1 MAFDSPNYRMADKL
15 AAGALDSILAD
26 LAGQGLSYAGIA
38 ARLFADHG
46 IEVSAPTVGA
56 WLRSIEQTETAA

>member
-1 MAFDSPNYRMADKL
+1 MQTPSVNYRNADRSCGGKL
-15 AAGALDSILAD
+15 ASILAALRAD
-26 LAGQGLSYAGIA
+26 GLSYAGIA

>member
-1 MAFDSPNYRMADKL
+1 MQTPSVNYRNADRACGGKL
-15 AAGALDSILAD
+15 AKIL
-26 LAGQGLSYAGIA
+26 LASRAAGLSYASIA
-38 ARLFADHG
+38 ARLFAVHG

>member
-1 MAFDSPNYRMADKL
+1 MQTPSVNYRNADRSCGGKL
-15 AAGALDSILAD
+15 AELLASLRGD
-26 LAGQGLSYAGIA
+26 GLSYAGIA

-56 WLRSIEQTETAA
+56 WLRSIETEQVA